1 MQTASF
7 TGIAADKDLDETAL
21 GYDPGNY
28 DYHYIQVLGSTSE
41 TWQVKAKAKG
51 ASSFVALSSM
61 PSQTI
66 PSGSATAVT
75 PDHVGG
81 IEALQVVF
89 SGSVTGMVILI
100 ASMNRHGLG
109 SR

>member
-1 MQTASF
+1 MQKASF

-21 GYDPGNY
+21 GYNPGDY
-28 DYHYIQVLGSTSE
+28 DYHYIQVLGATSE
-41 TWQVKAKAKG
+41 TWQVKAKAEG
-51 ASSFVALSSM
+51 SSSFAALASM
-61 PSQTI
+61 SSQTI
-66 PSGSATAVT
+66 PSGSAIAVT

-81 IEALQVVF
+81 IEALQVAF
-89 SGSVTGMVILI
+89 SGSVSGLVILV